1 MTLLESCSRRQRST
15 LASGRRAS
23 IEANHP
29 ADVPHV
35 CACCRK
41 HLVMPRSNLSHP
53 MRLQSPCAS
62 SWSLMWPEILS
73 RDWKL
78 RSVRVLRVWLASMV
92 RLVGSGAEEL
102 KDSNVVER
110 SMCRCGPLRV
120 DLWFVGSAFNECFSV
135 ETWASAACDGR
146 IYMPSARPV
155 GFKLIGER
163 ARARRVMPSIPHR
176 DP

>member
-1 MTLLESCSRRQRST
+1 
-15 LASGRRAS
+15 
-23 IEANHP
+23 
-29 ADVPHV
+29 
-35 CACCRK
+35 
-41 HLVMPRSNLSHP
+41 
-53 MRLQSPCAS
+53 
-62 SWSLMWPEILS
+62 MWPEIVS
-73 RDWKL
+73 RDRQL
-78 RSVRVLRVWLASMV
+78 RSVRVLHFGLASMA
-92 RLVGSGAEEL
+92 LLTGSVAEEL
-102 KDSNVVER
+102 KDSKAMER
-110 SMCRCGPLRV
+110 STCRCGPLGV